1 MERRKDNKG
10 RVLREG
16 EYQRKNLSYEYRWR
30 DKSGKRHSIY
40 APTLD
45 ELRKKEKKVQR
56 NILDGIVAKTNIKI
70 NDLYERW
77 KEIKRGIK
85 KTTYTQYCYL
95 YERYI
100 KDEFGQIK
108 IDDLK
113 RTDIKAIYNY
123 LIDKYSLKKNSIS
136 SIHIVLHQVLD
147 IAVED
152 ELLRYNPADNA
163 LKGVE
168 CVKTQ
173 PRKALTMQEQTIFEK
188 YLSQEKASKWRAIFT
203 VMLYT
208 GMRAGETIG
217 IRWCDID
224 LEKDLIDVN
233 HNMVQKLHDG
243 AIEFMVNSPKTAAG
257 KRKIPM
263 LPKVKEAFL
272 MEKERQKELGLTCK
286 VNIGGYTDFIFL
298 NNNGNI
304 YDTKLLN
311 LALERIIKKCNNE
324 LIESGSSILLPH
336 ISCHTLRHTFATR
349 MAEAGLSPKA
359 IQSILGHSDIRISM
373 NLYVDSTD
381 YLKLSAIK
389 ELENYLINAETETT
403 DNKDKQ

>member
-16 EYQRKNLSYEYRWR
+16 EYQRKDLSYEYRWR

-45 ELRKKEKKVQR
+45 ELREKEKKVQR

-100 KDEFGQIK
+100 KDKFGQIK

-173 PRKALTMQEQTIFEK
+173 PRKALTMQEQTIFEN

-208 GMRAGETIG
+208 GMRVGETIG

-298 NNNGNI
+298 NDNGNI
-304 YDTKLLN
+304 YDAKLLN
-311 LALERIIKKCNNE
+311 FALERIIKKCNNE

-336 ISCHTLRHTFATR
+336 ISCHTLRHTFAT
-349 MAEAGLSPKA
+349 
-359 IQSILGHSDIRISM
+359 
-373 NLYVDSTD
+373 
-381 YLKLSAIK
+381 
-389 ELENYLINAETETT
+389 
-403 DNKDKQ
+403 

>member
-45 ELRKKEKKVQR
+45 ELREKEKKVQR
-56 NILDGIVAKTNIKI
+56 NILDGIVAKTNVKI

-173 PRKALTMQEQTIFEK
+173 PRKALTMQEQTIFEN

-336 ISCHTLRHTFATR
+336 ISCHILRHTFATR

>member
-16 EYQRKNLSYEYRWR
+16 EYQRKDLSYEYRWR

-45 ELRKKEKKVQR
+45 ELREKEKKVQR

>member
-45 ELRKKEKKVQR
+45 ELREKEKKVQR

>member
-1 MERRKDNKG
+1 
-10 RVLREG
+10 
-16 EYQRKNLSYEYRWR
+16 
-30 DKSGKRHSIY
+30 
-40 APTLD
+40 
-45 ELRKKEKKVQR
+45 
-56 NILDGIVAKTNIKI
+56 
-70 NDLYERW
+70 
-77 KEIKRGIK
+77 
-85 KTTYTQYCYL
+85 
-95 YERYI
+95 
-100 KDEFGQIK
+100 
-108 IDDLK
+108 
-113 RTDIKAIYNY
+113 
-123 LIDKYSLKKNSIS
+123 
-136 SIHIVLHQVLD
+136 
-147 IAVED
+147 
-152 ELLRYNPADNA
+152 
-163 LKGVE
+163 
-168 CVKTQ
+168 
-173 PRKALTMQEQTIFEK
+173 
-188 YLSQEKASKWRAIFT
+188 
-203 VMLYT
+203 
-208 GMRAGETIG
+208 
-217 IRWCDID
+217 
-224 LEKDLIDVN
+224 
-233 HNMVQKLHDG
+233 
-243 AIEFMVNSPKTAAG
+243 
-257 KRKIPM
+257 
-263 LPKVKEAFL
+263 